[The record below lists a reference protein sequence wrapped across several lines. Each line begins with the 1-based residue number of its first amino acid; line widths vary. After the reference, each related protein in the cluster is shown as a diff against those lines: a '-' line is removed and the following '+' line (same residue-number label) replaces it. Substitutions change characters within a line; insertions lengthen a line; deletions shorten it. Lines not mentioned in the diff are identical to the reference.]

1 MSLQEDN
8 HTKSDNKKY
17 QDYKKRIREIEEEN
31 DNITAQLAKARHHIK
46 RLRVERIVLLE
57 EIDDLRQV
65 RPTPRSSKKSN
76 GMPASASA
84 FNSIGNLGADS
95 DSEMSIS
102 ESVISAET
110 KGPRKNASAT
120 PRKKRDPNA
129 PKGPGNVFFLY
140 CRMER
145 DNIKDEV
152 PNESL
157 GEVTRLLGQK
167 WKALTKDQKQKY
179 YDIYKKEQDEYE
191 VAMKSYTA
199 AGGGIEGAAAVEAA
213 ANKIKEEGGEDDD
226 HEDKL
231 DIDDEEEIDMLQ
243 DEDDEELD
251 DEVIEE
257 DEDELMDG
265 AADDVDEL
273 SKPHTAALSSP
284 PSLTATSALHQQPQ
298 PQPQPQPQRQK
309 PPPSTPIF
317 QPQPQQPQQQH
328 LEPHAALAS
337 PSSIA
342 TDQSITPMPETPN
355 NTAL

>member
-1 MSLQEDN
+1 MSLPEDI

-31 DNITAQLAKARHHIK
+31 DTITAQLAKARHHIK
-46 RLRVERIVLLE
+46 RLRIERIVLLE
-57 EIDDLRQV
+57 EIEDLRQV

-76 GMPASASA
+76 GMPASAA
-84 FNSIGNLGADS
+84 AYASIGNLGADS

-110 KGPRKNASAT
+110 KGTRKNASAT

-213 ANKIKEEGGEDDD
+213 ANKIKEEGGEDGD
-226 HEDKL
+226 HDDKL

-257 DEDELMDG
+257 DEDDLMDG
-265 AADDVDEL
+265 PADDVDEL
-273 SKPHTAALSSP
+273 SKAHTTALSPPPPSSHTANNAS
-284 PSLTATSALHQQPQ
+284 HQQQQPQ
-298 PQPQPQPQRQK
+298 PQQSSTTPIYQPQ
-309 PPPSTPIF
+309 S
-317 QPQPQQPQQQH
+317 QQPQQHH
-328 LEPHAALAS
+328 LAPHAAFAS

-342 TDQSITPMPETPN
+342 TDQSTTPMPETPN
-355 NTAL
+355 NAAL

>member
-1 MSLQEDN
+1 MLQ
-8 HTKSDNKKY
+8 
-17 QDYKKRIREIEEEN
+17 
-31 DNITAQLAKARHHIK
+31 
-46 RLRVERIVLLE
+46 
-57 EIDDLRQV
+57 
-65 RPTPRSSKKSN
+65 
-76 GMPASASA
+76 
-84 FNSIGNLGADS
+84 
-95 DSEMSIS
+95 
-102 ESVISAET
+102 SAET

-167 WKALTKDQKQKY
+167 WKALTKEQKQKY

-213 ANKIKEEGGEDDD
+213 ANKIKGEGGEDDD
-226 HEDKL
+226 HDDKL

-257 DEDELMDG
+257 DEDDLMDG
-265 AADDVDEL
+265 PVDDVDEL
-273 SKPHTAALSSP
+273 SKPHTAALSPP
-284 PSLTATSALHQQPQ
+284 PSHTANDALHQQQQPQQPSSTPLYQPQ
-298 PQPQPQPQRQK
+298 PQPQQP
-309 PPPSTPIF
+309 
-317 QPQPQQPQQQH
+317 H
-328 LEPHAALAS
+328 LVPHAAFAS

-342 TDQSITPMPETPN
+342 TDQSTTPMPETPN
-355 NTAL
+355 NAAL

>member
-1 MSLQEDN
+1 MSLPEDN
-8 HTKSDNKKY
+8 HTKNDNKKH

-31 DNITAQLAKARHHIK
+31 DNIAAQLAKARHHIK

-57 EIDDLRQV
+57 EIEDLRQV

-76 GMPASASA
+76 GIPSSAYPSL
-84 FNSIGNLGADS
+84 GNLGADS

-226 HEDKL
+226 HDDKL

-257 DEDELMDG
+257 DEDDLMDG
-265 AADDVDEL
+265 PADDVDEL
-273 SKPHTAALSSP
+273 SKTHNAALS
-284 PSLTATSALHQQPQ
+284 
-298 PQPQPQPQRQK
+298 
-309 PPPSTPIF
+309 PPPSSHTATNASHQPQQPSSTPIY
-317 QPQPQQPQQQH
+317 QPQPQQPQHHH
-328 LEPHAALAS
+328 LAPHAAFAS

-342 TDQSITPMPETPN
+342 TDHSTTSMPETPN
-355 NTAL
+355 NAAL

>member
-1 MSLQEDN
+1 MSLPEDN
-8 HTKSDNKKY
+8 LTKSDNKKY

-57 EIDDLRQV
+57 EIEDLRQV

-76 GMPASASA
+76 GMPASAV
-84 FNSIGNLGADS
+84 FPSIGNLGADS

-213 ANKIKEEGGEDDD
+213 ANKIKEEGGDDDD
-226 HEDKL
+226 HDDKL

-243 DEDDEELD
+243 DDDDEELD
-251 DEVIEE
+251 DEVIED
-257 DEDELMDG
+257 DEDDLMDG
-265 AADDVDEL
+265 AADDADEL
-273 SKPHTAALSSP
+273 SKPQTTLSP
-284 PSLTATSALHQQPQ
+284 
-298 PQPQPQPQRQK
+298 
-309 PPPSTPIF
+309 PPPSSSSHTASNPLQSTQQQPSSTPIY
-317 QPQPQQPQQQH
+317 QPQPQQPQQHH
-328 LEPHAALAS
+328 LPPHAAFAS

-342 TDQSITPMPETPN
+342 TDQSTTTPMPET
-355 NTAL
+355 

>member
-1 MSLQEDN
+1 MSLPEDN
-8 HTKSDNKKY
+8 NTKSDNKKY

-31 DNITAQLAKARHHIK
+31 DSITAQLAKARHHIK

-57 EIDDLRQV
+57 EIEDLRQV

-76 GMPASASA
+76 GLPSAA
-84 FNSIGNLGADS
+84 AYASIGNLGADS

-226 HEDKL
+226 KL

-257 DEDELMDG
+257 DEDDLMDG
-265 AADDVDEL
+265 PADDVDEL
-273 SKPHTAALSSP
+273 SKPHTAALSPP
-284 PSLTATSALHQQPQ
+284 PSHTANNALHQQQ
-298 PQPQPQPQRQK
+298 PS
-309 PPPSTPIF
+309 STPIY
-317 QPQPQQPQQQH
+317 QPQSQPQQPQQPQQH
-328 LEPHAALAS
+328 HLAPHAAFAS

-342 TDQSITPMPETPN
+342 TDQSTTPMPETPN
-355 NTAL
+355 AAL

>member
-1 MSLQEDN
+1 MPFCSQLLQ
-8 HTKSDNKKY
+8 
-17 QDYKKRIREIEEEN
+17 
-31 DNITAQLAKARHHIK
+31 
-46 RLRVERIVLLE
+46 
-57 EIDDLRQV
+57 
-65 RPTPRSSKKSN
+65 
-76 GMPASASA
+76 
-84 FNSIGNLGADS
+84 
-95 DSEMSIS
+95 
-102 ESVISAET
+102 SAET

-226 HEDKL
+226 HDDKL

-243 DEDDEELD
+243 DEDEEELD

-257 DEDELMDG
+257 DEDDLMDG
-265 AADDVDEL
+265 PADDVDEL
-273 SKPHTAALSSP
+273 AKPHIAALSPPPPPHTANNAS
-284 PSLTATSALHQQPQ
+284 HQQQ
-298 PQPQPQPQRQK
+298 
-309 PPPSTPIF
+309 PSTTPIY
-317 QPQPQQPQQQH
+317 QPQPQQLQQH
-328 LEPHAALAS
+328 HLAPHAAFAS

-342 TDQSITPMPETPN
+342 TDQSTTPMSETPN
-355 NTAL
+355 NAAL

>member
-1 MSLQEDN
+1 M
-8 HTKSDNKKY
+8 
-17 QDYKKRIREIEEEN
+17 
-31 DNITAQLAKARHHIK
+31 
-46 RLRVERIVLLE
+46 LE
-57 EIDDLRQV
+57 EIEDLRQV

-76 GMPASASA
+76 GMPASAV
-84 FNSIGNLGADS
+84 FPSIGNLGADS

-102 ESVISAET
+102 ESVIVSFKTMKTTLDLLLILLQSAET

-213 ANKIKEEGGEDDD
+213 ANKIKEEGGDDDD
-226 HEDKL
+226 HDDKL

-243 DEDDEELD
+243 DDDDEELD
-251 DEVIEE
+251 DEVIED
-257 DEDELMDG
+257 DEDDLMDG
-265 AADDVDEL
+265 AADDADEL
-273 SKPHTAALSSP
+273 SKPQTALSP
-284 PSLTATSALHQQPQ
+284 PP
-298 PQPQPQPQRQK
+298 
-309 PPPSTPIF
+309 PPPSSHTASNPLQSTQQPSSTPIY
-317 QPQPQQPQQQH
+317 QPQPQQPQQHH
-328 LEPHAALAS
+328 LPPHAAFAS

-342 TDQSITPMPETPN
+342 TDQSTTTPMPET
-355 NTAL
+355 